1 MSRSLRIALDRN
13 GLEIYYQPIFEKYGN
28 QLIGFEAPIARGQ
41 FGRRFLFQ
49 PISRWLSFFGARCR
63 QASSYPDPAD
73 AGKGRYRRRGFQI
86 GKPIRSCRLRPGRS
100 TDQ

>member
-49 PISRWLSFFGARCR
+49 PISCAGCRSLARV
-63 QASSYPDPAD
+63 
-73 AGKGRYRRRGFQI
+73 AGRRRRIPTLLMQEKVDTGGVDF
-86 GKPIRSCRLRPGRS
+86 R
-100 TDQ
+100 